1 MGAVM
6 TDLRNRAQ
14 ASASATMT
22 AAAPPRR
29 DGNLLEA
36 IAAGDQAALAEAYS
50 RYASGVHA
58 LARGVCGHTRA
69 EDVTQEI
76 FLNLWNNPQRYDP
89 TRGSLRAY
97 LLVQAHSRAVDVLR
111 RDNARATK
119 EAAENRLHRGSWAEA
134 DAAAL
139 AVLERAAV
147 DELVTALPETERQP
161 IVLAYFGGHTY
172 REVARLLHVPE
183 GTIKS
188 RIRSGLKHL
197 RDAREG
203 QITPT

>member
-1 MGAVM
+1 M
-6 TDLRNRAQ
+6 TDVRNRAP
-14 ASASATMT
+14 ASLSPTPTPTT
-22 AAAPPRR
+22 AARPRR
-29 DGNLLEA
+29 DAKLLDA

-50 RYASGVHA
+50 QYAGRVHA

-97 LLVQAHSRAVDVLR
+97 LLVQAHSRAIDVLR
-111 RDNARATK
+111 RDNARAVK
-119 EAAENRLHRGSWAEA
+119 EAAENRLHRPSGDEA

-139 AVLERAAV
+139 VVLERAAV

-197 RDAREG
+197 RDTREA
-203 QITPT
+203 QIVPI